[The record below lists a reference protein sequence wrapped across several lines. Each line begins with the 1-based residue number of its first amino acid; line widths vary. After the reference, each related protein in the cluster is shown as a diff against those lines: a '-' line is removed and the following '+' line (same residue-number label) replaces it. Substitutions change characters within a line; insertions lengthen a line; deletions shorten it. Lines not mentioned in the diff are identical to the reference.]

1 MITLP
6 RYSGTNDDSKFTSAV
21 HSEPDPEVLKVPL
34 DEGNVMEIISSND
47 DSPESFKTT
56 KTEISMEGPHYPEK
70 GTDLRD

>member
-1 MITLP
+1 MSTLP
-6 RYSGTNDDSKFTSAV
+6 RYSGTNDESKFTSAV
-21 HSEPDPEVLKVPL
+21 HSEPDPEVSKVPL
-34 DEGNVMEIISSND
+34 DEGKVMEIISSAD